1 MIIKLIIKFLIIILL
16 TSKPSF
22 SNKYIV
28 EKITV
33 NDNNFPAEINNK
45 SFIGEKGDKTAQFNL
60 GLTYHYGY
68 GVQQDYAEA
77 FKWYSLAADQGLASA
92 QNNLGLMYYLGD
104 GIAKDY
110 NEAYKWYILAAE
122 QGFASAQFNL
132 GLMYNNGDGIPKNN
146 IDAYMWFKLASSN
159 GDNDAKIEINKLN
172 KVLSESELQKALKL
186 YDNSLK

>member
-22 SNKYIV
+22 SNKYIG
-28 EKITV
+28 EIITI

-45 SFIGEKGDKTAQFNL
+45 NFIGEKGDKTAQFNL

-68 GVQQDYAEA
+68 GVQQDYDEA
-77 FKWYSLAADQGLASA
+77 FKWYSR
-92 QNNLGLMYYLGD
+92 
-104 GIAKDY
+104 
-110 NEAYKWYILAAE
+110 AAE

-146 IDAYMWFKLASSN
+146 IDAYMWFNLASSN

-172 KVLSESELQKALKL
+172 KVLSKLELKKALKL
-186 YDNSLK
+186 YENCMNKNYQNC